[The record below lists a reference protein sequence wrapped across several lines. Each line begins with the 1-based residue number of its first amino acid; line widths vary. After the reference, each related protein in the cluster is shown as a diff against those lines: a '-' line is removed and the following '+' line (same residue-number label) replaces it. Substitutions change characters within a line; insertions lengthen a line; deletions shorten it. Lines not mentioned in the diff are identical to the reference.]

1 MGKKT
6 KNQINTEIACT
17 SLSNISKM
25 IFPRVKKDVFDIY
38 EYTDGCLFH
47 YIKWNKTFV
56 CQYVND
62 NYEKGLKRIIK
73 ALEDDVFSKEEQ
85 ILAKHLLVALA
96 SVCLGR
102 RSDTE
107 QDKKT
112 IVYNLFVKSHTFN
125 EAVKLYAE
133 YTSELL
139 AVVFFN
145 AFRMLEQQTM
155 EKIIDEYISQYS
167 KRSDAY
173 IGFIGELH
181 FKFINCF
188 INLPY
193 LSEKTCPKYC
203 ELSEYVDLSLPK
215 MKFNEHQCYS
225 FLHNAKQGVE
235 GLKALKPLQRKLQNG
250 VCWVNT
256 NKLPQY
262 IEFDYIYPNGKS
274 GDILKYIFEEYGETS
289 IKAGTVWTG
298 RIDKQYVNLFEVFYS
313 SIPLNISD
321 DIRYGEI
328 FKYHIPT
335 IITEKLTELVYK
347 KANYFDSF
355 REYQALTIANS
366 KEQTRKRTEIYS
378 QLILQG
384 QTSPK
389 WKSEAQLYALVSNT
403 YQDAVY
409 QYRCEWLRMQ
419 SLDIFIPSL
428 SIGIEYQGR
437 QHYEPIEH
445 FGGEEHFK
453 HQQENDAKKKALCK
467 THGITLIE
475 WSYTE
480 DITEANLIKHL
491 SKAQNKREK
500 KTTNK

>member
-6 KNQINTEIACT
+6 KNQIDTEIACK
-17 SLSNISKM
+17 SLSNISKT
-25 IFPRVKKDVFDIY
+25 IFPRVKKDIFDIY

-47 YIKWNKTFV
+47 YIKWNKTFI

-73 ALEDDVFSKEEQ
+73 ALEDDAFNEEEQ
-85 ILAKHLLVALA
+85 ILVKHLLVALA
-96 SVCLGR
+96 DVCLGR
-102 RSDTE
+102 RSDTG

-112 IVYNLFVKSHTFN
+112 IVYNLFVKSHTFS
-125 EAVKLYAE
+125 EAVKLYAG
-133 YTSELL
+133 YTSKLL

-145 AFRMLEQQTM
+145 AFKMLEQQTM

-173 IGFIGELH
+173 TGFIGELH

-188 INLPY
+188 MHLPY
-193 LSEKTCPKYC
+193 WSEKTCSKYC
-203 ELSEYVDLSLPK
+203 ELSEYIDISLPK
-215 MKFNEHQCYS
+215 MKFNEHQCYQ
-225 FLHNAKQGVE
+225 FLHTTKQGLE
-235 GLKALKPLQRKLQNG
+235 KLNTLKPLCRKLERK

-256 NKLPQY
+256 NQLPNY
-262 IEFDYIYPNGKS
+262 IEFDYTYPNGKS
-274 GDILKYIFEEYGETS
+274 GDILKYIFDEYGETS
-289 IKAGTVWTG
+289 MKSRMVWRG
-298 RIDKQYVNLFEVFYS
+298 KIEKKYVHLFEVFYS
-313 SIPLNISD
+313 TIPLTISED
-321 DIRYGEI
+321 VRYSEI
-328 FKYHIPT
+328 FNFHIPT
-335 IITEKLTELVYK
+335 IIAERLKEFSAHNAY
-347 KANYFDSF
+347 YFDSF

-389 WKSEAQLYALVSNT
+389 WKSEAQLYALVSNI
-403 YQDAVY
+403 YQDAIY

-419 SLDIFIPSL
+419 SLDIYIPSL

-467 THGITLIE
+467 ENGVALIE
-475 WSYTE
+475 WPYTE
-480 DITEANLIKHL
+480 DITEINL
-491 SKAQNKREK
+491 EK
-500 KTTNK
+500 YIFEAKNNLV